1 LFRLLGFCYNVAIS
15 LHYEGEAAM
24 TDQIPP
30 LSTRQP
36 GLVEYALI
44 VALIAV
50 LVIGILIV
58 LYPATSYVLRAIGPD
73 N

>member
-1 LFRLLGFCYNVAIS
+1 
-15 LHYEGEAAM
+15 M
-24 TDQIPP
+24 TDQMPP
-30 LSTRQP
+30 LPTRQP

-50 LVIGILIV
+50 LIIGILIV
-58 LYPATSYVLRAIGPD
+58 LYPAATYVLKTIGPD